1 MNTKVV
7 VFLGLL
13 ASVFGAAFFSVLPST
28 SFNPL
33 KFSYRY
39 SSLIYTL
46 LPQGWGFFTRDPR
59 EAQTMVYRP
68 EGSAF
73 RLVNKSNGEAS
84 YLFGLSRVSRRQNIE
99 LGQIIATIPS
109 QAWTPCSSRNLS
121 SCLSDSLVV
130 RKNPFKSPLI
140 KGEYVLVST
149 NPIPWA
155 WSHSRKPVVMPFKT
169 VRLYV
174 VSSL

>member
-13 ASVFGAAFFSVLPST
+13 AGVFGAAFFSVLPST

-33 KFSYRY
+33 KFSYHY
-39 SSLIYTL
+39 SSFIYTL
-46 LPQGWGFFTRDPR
+46 LPQGWGFFTRDPL
-59 EAQTMVYRP
+59 EEQTLVYRP
-68 EGSAF
+68 QGSDF
-73 RLVNKSNGEAS
+73 RLVNKSSGEPS

-99 LGQIIATIPS
+99 LGQIIATIPA

-130 RKNPFKSPLI
+130 RKNAFKSPLVT
-140 KGEYVLVST
+140 GEYVLVST
-149 NPIPWA
+149 PPLPWA
-155 WSHSRKPVVMPFKT
+155 WSHARKPVVIPFKT
-169 VRLYV
+169 ARLYV